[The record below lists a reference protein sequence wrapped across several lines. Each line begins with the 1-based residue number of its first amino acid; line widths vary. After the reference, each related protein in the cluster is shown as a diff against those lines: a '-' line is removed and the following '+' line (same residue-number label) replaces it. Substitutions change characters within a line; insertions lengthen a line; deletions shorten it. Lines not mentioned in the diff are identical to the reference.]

1 MADNDAQ
8 VELKKRAR
16 RRLVGAIAL
25 AMGAAVLLPMIMD
38 SEPRPTGNELQIRIP
53 SQEGGNV
60 ASRMIKGV
68 AEAPSAPK
76 LPSSS
81 RPSTVSAST
90 PGVASE
96 SAAASQPAAGMNAAK
111 PEEGGGSR
119 PVPKNAAPVAKPEVA
134 SKPALPEAN
143 RARSI
148 LEGKE
153 EAPIREAFFVQIG
166 VYRDEA
172 NARDIKSKASS
183 QGVKVS
189 AETVGDKTRVR
200 AGPFPDRATADAVV
214 TKLKKA
220 GIAGIVVAK

>member
-1 MADNDAQ
+1 MTAEPGTSGPP
-8 VELKKRAR
+8 VLSGRA
-16 RRLVGAIAL
+16 A
-25 AMGAAVLLPMIMD
+25 
-38 SEPRPTGNELQIRIP
+38 
-53 SQEGGNV
+53 
-60 ASRMIKGV
+60 
-68 AEAPSAPK
+68 
-76 LPSSS
+76 
-81 RPSTVSAST
+81 
-90 PGVASE
+90 
-96 SAAASQPAAGMNAAK
+96 
-111 PEEGGGSR
+111 
-119 PVPKNAAPVAKPEVA
+119 
-134 SKPALPEAN
+134 PEAN

-153 EAPIREAFFVQIG
+153 ETPIREAFFVQIG

-189 AETVGDKTRVR
+189 AEKVGDKTRVR